1 MWNKIK
7 EITSE
12 IAEFFW
18 IEIKMI
24 FTDAGAILF
33 FFIAMFIYS
42 FLYSMGYEKETVRDL
57 PVAVVDLD
65 HTATSRQFSRMADA
79 TEQLK
84 VVVKPNSMKEA
95 EELFY
100 DGKITGV
107 FLIPANFEKDILKG
121 TRTSISAYCDVSYF
135 MLYKQ
140 VYAGAVYSSGTF
152 GAGVEIKKMLAEGKS
167 LGQAMDMQEPV
178 KVQTYNL
185 YNPSGGYGSFIMPPV
200 IIIIM
205 QQLLLIGIGMLG
217 GTIRERRVFLQMNSS
232 VTRKLGSIRLV
243 FAKASAYVFVFLI
256 TCLFSM
262 GVLHRWLAFPD
273 QAAFWPTVTLLIPFL
288 YTVSFLGLAISMLF
302 TERIQSIVFM
312 VFISPLLVFLTG
324 ISWPS
329 SSIPGFLYG
338 IVHILPSTFMVP
350 AYLHVRIMGA
360 GFDSIHYEL
369 TWILIQMVAY
379 FALACFAYKFSIRRF
394 GKKIGEISKE

>member
-1 MWNKIK
+1 MWDKLK
-7 EITSE
+7 QITSE
-12 IAEFFW
+12 IAAFFW
-18 IEIKMI
+18 VEIKMI

-42 FLYSMGYEKETVRDL
+42 FLYAMGYEKETVRDL

-65 HTATSRQFSRMADA
+65 HSATSRQFSRMADA
-79 TEQLK
+79 TEQLH
-84 VVVKPNSMKEA
+84 VSIKPESMKEA

-107 FLIPANFEKDILKG
+107 ILIPANFEKDILNGK
-121 TRTSISAYCDVSYF
+121 RTSISAYCDVSYF
-135 MLYKQ
+135 MMYKQ

-152 GAGVEIKKMLAEGKS
+152 GAGVEIKRMLAEGKS

-205 QQLLLIGIGMLG
+205 QQLLLVGIGMLG
-217 GTIRERRVFLQMNSS
+217 GTIRERRIFLQMNNS

-243 FAKASAYVFVFLI
+243 FAKASAYVVVFLI
-256 TCLFSM
+256 TCLFSL

-273 QAAFWPTVTLLIPFL
+273 QVHFWPMVALLIPFL

-302 TERIQSIVFM
+302 TERIHSIVFL
-312 VFISPLLVFLTG
+312 VFISPILVFISG
-324 ISWPS
+324 ISWPTS
-329 SSIPGFLYG
+329 SVPDALYA
-338 IVHILPSTFMVP
+338 IVHVLPSTFMIP
-350 AYLHVRIMGA
+350 AYLHVRVMGA

-379 FALACFAYKFSIRRF
+379 FVLACFAYKFSIRRF
-394 GKKIGEISKE
+394 GKRIGDINKD